1 MDPQYLEL
9 FSTIGKNKSSDIFSL
24 GIILWEI
31 SSGNPPF
38 EMESL
43 PNVDLLNNISKGKR
57 ERAIPGTPH
66 KYKEIYTGINLNNL
80 LKSFISF
87 T

>member
-1 MDPQYLEL
+1 MDPRYLGL
-9 FSTIGKNKSSDIFSL
+9 FSKNKSSDIFGL

-38 EMESL
+38 EIEFSS
-43 PNVDLLNNISKGKR
+43 NFDLLNNISKGKM
-57 ERAIPGTPH
+57 EIAIPGTPH

-80 LKSFISF
+80 LKSIILFA
-87 T
+87 